1 MAEKSITQP
10 NKEFKL
16 SNSEQSE
23 QYAEKDQSIT
33 NSIFLN
39 KEVLIESEQQELDR
53 IQRIEDEKQ
62 HLAEQVTTL
71 EKLHNRDKATIKDL
85 NEVISNGSFVVAE
98 HILSR
103 TCGENIIFEFSI
115 GIEEVKKY
123 ISLFTAKESIESL
136 WFSGTVS
143 KDTGKVIE
151 IRLGRRIS
159 DNIET

>member
-1 MAEKSITQP
+1 MAEKKYYQP

-71 EKLHNRDKATIKDL
+71 PEA
-85 NEVISNGSFVVAE
+85 SQ
-98 HILSR
+98 
-103 TCGENIIFEFSI
+103 
-115 GIEEVKKY
+115 
-123 ISLFTAKESIESL
+123 
-136 WFSGTVS
+136 
-143 KDTGKVIE
+143 
-151 IRLGRRIS
+151 
-159 DNIET
+159 